1 MAMSV
6 ERLMTLLSAYDANPE
21 QFTEEQTEYL
31 QQLAQEAGVDWAP
44 KTSMSR
50 MARNAIFGAA
60 DTAAFGL
67 LPNEWA
73 GPAITGAERTARGV
87 GSAAGMFLGGPAAL
101 GRMAGGAAAKGMGKL
116 LAKGIIPQ
124 TMKTAAAKAVAIG
137 ADPAGGGAAG
147 VLGKALGRAGD
158 IARTAGRNIAPL
170 AENAVRAGAQYGTM
184 AAAGDLSNPQEA
196 IQKFFQGA
204 TTGSIGATLG
214 ALTPPQYKA
223 LAATIYGLF
232 GGGSTQSVENAL
244 IGMASFYGGKINPIP
259 QKLLALPAN
268 AGPNGGLTG
277 FLPMPTQASVP
288 AATATR
294 APSVVGGLTQR
305 VAQPVAPPV
314 RPVVPPQSA
323 YKPTVKKATTNIKW
337 KNVPPEKVAEAA
349 RRALM
354 EKGQPG
360 KTYAMGKLRGMG
372 YSSAEAGKI
381 ISDAEKALQS
391 AGKLPYT
398 VKAKARQA
406 VGRTAKPVG
415 SQKNTVVTVDAVPTR
430 SALSGEVLGSM
441 QAEAK
446 KVLKMFPNDVET
458 GVTRAMEKLVYHGVP
473 SQEAAQIIE
482 SVL

>member
-1 MAMSV
+1 
-6 ERLMTLLSAYDANPE
+6 
-21 QFTEEQTEYL
+21 
-31 QQLAQEAGVDWAP
+31 
-44 KTSMSR
+44 
-50 MARNAIFGAA
+50 
-60 DTAAFGL
+60 
-67 LPNEWA
+67 
-73 GPAITGAERTARGV
+73 
-87 GSAAGMFLGGPAAL
+87 
-101 GRMAGGAAAKGMGKL
+101 
-116 LAKGIIPQ
+116 
-124 TMKTAAAKAVAIG
+124 
-137 ADPAGGGAAG
+137 
-147 VLGKALGRAGD
+147 
-158 IARTAGRNIAPL
+158 
-170 AENAVRAGAQYGTM
+170 
-184 AAAGDLSNPQEA
+184 
-196 IQKFFQGA
+196 
-204 TTGSIGATLG
+204 
-214 ALTPPQYKA
+214 
-223 LAATIYGLF
+223 
-232 GGGSTQSVENAL
+232 
-244 IGMASFYGGKINPIP
+244 MASFYGGKINPIP

-406 VGRTAKPVG
+406 AGRTAKPVG
-415 SQKNTVVTVDAVPTR
+415 SQKNTVVTVDAVPITVDAVPITVDAVPTR

-482 SVL
+482 SLL